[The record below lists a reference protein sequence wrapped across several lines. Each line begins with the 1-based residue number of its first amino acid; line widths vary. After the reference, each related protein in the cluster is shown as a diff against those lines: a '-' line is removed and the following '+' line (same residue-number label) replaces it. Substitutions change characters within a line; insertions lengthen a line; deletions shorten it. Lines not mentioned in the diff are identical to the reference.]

1 MVGGVPDRHAGGMDQ
16 NDRTPEQEPP
26 THEARRTPPQTPRL
40 VRSRRDRWIAGVC
53 GGLAEHFRIDPII
66 VRVAAVAL
74 VFAGGAGLLL
84 YLAGVLLLPEGD
96 APVAGEEAT
105 AADGRGRA
113 ATVAGAVALVV
124 ALVVLLPGGIFFGA
138 VLIPLAVLALAALL
152 VWWLSSGE
160 APTGTPR
167 EVARRTALGLG
178 VLAVCAALAAG
189 AFWTGVT
196 GGGAVVAGVV
206 IAAGVALLAGAFFGG
221 LRWLILPALAIA
233 LPLALVAAAGV
244 EGDGSVGERSYHPRS
259 ADQVRDRYE
268 LGVGKLVVDL
278 RDADLP
284 PGDRKVDLELGVGEA
299 VLLVPEDVCVATESR
314 VGVGGVELFDRDTG
328 GIDVDVDDRPG
339 AASDAARVV
348 VNADVGIGA
357 FRVGYED
364 RNAWRNAHD
373 GFDEAPTQG
382 AACA

>member
-1 MVGGVPDRHAGGMDQ
+1 MAGGAPDRHAGGMDQ

-26 THEARRTPPQTPRL
+26 TQEAPRTPPQTPRL

-96 APVAGEEAT
+96 APVPGEEAT

-160 APTGTPR
+160 APTG
-167 EVARRTALGLG
+167 
-178 VLAVCAALAAG
+178 
-189 AFWTGVT
+189 
-196 GGGAVVAGVV
+196 
-206 IAAGVALLAGAFFGG
+206 
-221 LRWLILPALAIA
+221 
-233 LPLALVAAAGV
+233 
-244 EGDGSVGERSYHPRS
+244 
-259 ADQVRDRYE
+259 
-268 LGVGKLVVDL
+268 
-278 RDADLP
+278 P
-284 PGDRKVDLELGVGEA
+284 P
-299 VLLVPEDVCVATESR
+299 
-314 VGVGGVELFDRDTG
+314 
-328 GIDVDVDDRPG
+328 
-339 AASDAARVV
+339 
-348 VNADVGIGA
+348 
-357 FRVGYED
+357 
-364 RNAWRNAHD
+364 
-373 GFDEAPTQG
+373 
-382 AACA
+382 